1 MTAFHES
8 PAFLRGR
15 EGELRVAALLQSRGW
30 FILPSCDYSGPA
42 GDRAPKIHGIQEG
55 IVLPDLQIA
64 KKGMLLLAEVKAK
77 KEPTFTILT
86 GTYDHGI
93 SRRLCR
99 QYLRCQEEMGAHV
112 WLFILEEKS
121 QMLLFQSIDELR
133 KSSNVSHIYEGDV
146 MDEGGMVFW
155 PRDVFQKIVI
165 NEIPGLF
172 DVTIPLAF
180 ELPPKAR

>member
-1 MTAFHES
+1 MTAFQES
-8 PAFLRGR
+8 APFLRGR

-30 FILPSCDYSGPA
+30 YILPSSDYSGPA
-42 GDRAPKIHGIQEG
+42 GNHAPKIHGAQEG
-55 IVLPDLQIA
+55 IVLPDLAIA
-64 KKGMLLLAEVKAK
+64 KKGLLLLAEVKAK
-77 KEPTFTILT
+77 WEPTFTILT

-121 QMLLFQSIDELR
+121 QTLLFQSIDELR
-133 KSSNVSHIYEGDV
+133 KSTNVSHIYEGDV
-146 MDEGGMVFW
+146 MDKGGMVFW

-165 NEIPGLF
+165 DAIPGLF
-172 DVTIPLAF
+172 DVSIPLAF
-180 ELPPKAR
+180 EKPPQ